1 MPHIYVMSYELTPFE
16 KEMENILLEMQ
27 EQLQGK
33 IAGTDQDFRNVVGA
47 SGIKDSIDLA
57 TDDMA
62 AKKMEA
68 ISKVDSNRLKA
79 VEQALVRI
87 RNGKYG
93 ICAQCGKR
101 IPEGRLRAL
110 PYALLC
116 MDCKNKNEQH

>member
-1 MPHIYVMSYELTPFE
+1 MEYQMTPFE
-16 KEMENILLEMQ
+16 KEMEAELLKMKESITS
-27 EQLQGK
+27 K
-33 IAGTDQDFRNVVGA
+33 IAQTDNDFRNVVGS

-62 AKKMEA
+62 TKKMEA
-68 ISKVDSNRLKA
+68 ISQVDANRLKA
-79 VEQALVRI
+79 VEQALIRV

-101 IPEGRLRAL
+101 IPEERLRAL

-116 MDCKNKNEQH
+116 MDCKNQNEKSR

>member
-1 MPHIYVMSYELTPFE
+1 MSYELTSFE
-16 KEMENILLEMQ
+16 KEMESILLEMQ
-27 EQLQGK
+27 QQLQGK
-33 IAGTDQDFRNVVGA
+33 IAETDQDFRNVVGA
-47 SGIKDSIDLA
+47 SGIKDSI
-57 TDDMA
+57 

-79 VEQALVRI
+79 VEQALIRI
-87 RNGKYG
+87 KNGKYG

-116 MDCKNKNEQH
+116 MDCKSRNENH